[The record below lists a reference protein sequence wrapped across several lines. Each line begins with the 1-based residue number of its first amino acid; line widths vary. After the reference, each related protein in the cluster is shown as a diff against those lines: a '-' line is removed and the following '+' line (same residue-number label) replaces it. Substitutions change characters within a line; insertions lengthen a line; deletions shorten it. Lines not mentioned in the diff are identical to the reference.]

1 MRVLGVIPARMGS
14 TRLPGKPL
22 ADLLGRTML
31 EHVYRRSV
39 ACPDLDEVVVAT
51 CDEEIRV
58 AAEAFGATAAMTSDR
73 HERASE
79 RMAEVAE
86 SVAADVYVLIQG
98 DEPLIV
104 PEMISA
110 AIAPLRSDP
119 TVGCVNLAAPIR
131 SGAELRDPNTIKVVT
146 ARSGDA
152 LFMTRQ
158 PVPTQPASTSEGA
171 GTVTNAAKQVCVIP
185 FRAELLT
192 RYAALEPT
200 PLEQAE
206 SIDMLRL
213 LEHGLPVRMV
223 PTDVSTHAVDTEEDR
238 VHVEQLLRDD
248 PFTRTYLDA

>member
-1 MRVLGVIPARMGS
+1 MRALGVIPARMAS

-22 ADLLGRTML
+22 ADLLGRPML
-31 EHVYRRSV
+31 EHVYRRTV
-39 ACPDLDEVVVAT
+39 ACRDLDAVVIAT

-58 AAEAFGATAAMTSDR
+58 AAEAFGATVVMTSDQ

-79 RMAEVAE
+79 RMAEVAR

-110 AIAPLRSDP
+110 ALQPILSDP
-119 TVGCVNLAAPIR
+119 SVECVNLAAPIR
-131 SGAELRDPNTIKVVT
+131 TTAELYDPNTIKVVT
-146 ARSGDA
+146 SRAGDA

-158 PVPTQPASTSEGA
+158 PVPTQPASAPDGVASAT
-171 GTVTNAAKQVCVIP
+171 KQVCIIP
-185 FRAELLT
+185 FRADLLA
-192 RYAALEPT
+192 RYAALPPT

-213 LEHGLPVRMV
+213 LEHGLSVRMV
-223 PTDVSTHAVDTEEDR
+223 PTDVATHAVDTEADR
-238 VHVEQLLRDD
+238 AHVEGLLRDD

>member
-1 MRVLGVIPARMGS
+1 MRVLGVIPARMAS

-22 ADLLGRTML
+22 ADLLGRPML
-31 EHVYRRSV
+31 EHVWRRSV
-39 ACPDLDEVVVAT
+39 ACPDLDDVVVAT

-58 AAEAFGATAAMTSDR
+58 AAEAFGARVVMTSDA

-86 SVAADVYVLIQG
+86 SVTADVYVLIQG

-104 PEMISA
+104 PDMISDA
-110 AIAPLRSDP
+110 LRPLLDDE
-119 TVGCVNLAAPIR
+119 TVGCANLAAPIR
-131 SGAELRDPNTIKVVT
+131 TVDELRDPNTIKVVT
-146 ARSGDA
+146 SRSGDA

-158 PVPTQPASTSEGA
+158 PIPTQPEPDGA
-171 GTVTNAAKQVCVIP
+171 VMATKQVCVIP
-185 FRAELLT
+185 FRADVLA
-192 RYAALEPT
+192 RYAALPPT

-223 PTDVSTHAVDTEEDR
+223 PTDVATHAVDTEADR
-238 VHVEQLLRDD
+238 VHVETLLRDD
-248 PFTRTYLDA
+248 PFTGTYLDA

>member
-1 MRVLGVIPARMGS
+1 MRVLGVIPARMAS

-22 ADLLGRTML
+22 ADLLGRPML

-39 ACPDLDEVVVAT
+39 ACPDLDDVVIAT

-58 AAEAFGATAAMTSDR
+58 AAARFGATVVMTSDQ

-79 RMAEVAE
+79 RMAEVAT
-86 SVAADVYVLIQG
+86 SVPADVYVLIQG

-104 PEMISA
+104 PGMISA
-110 AIAPLRSDP
+110 ALRPLHEDP
-119 TVGCVNLAAPIR
+119 AVGCVNLAAPIR
-131 SGAELRDPNTIKVVT
+131 TAQELNDPNTIKVVT
-146 ARSGDA
+146 SQAGDA

-158 PVPTQPASTSEGA
+158 PVPTQLGRAVDGEVLAT
-171 GTVTNAAKQVCVIP
+171 KQVCVIP
-185 FRAELLT
+185 FRADLLA
-192 RYAALEPT
+192 RYAALAPT

-206 SIDMLRL
+206 SVDMLRL

-223 PTDVSTHAVDTEEDR
+223 ATDVMTHAVDTETDR
-238 VHVEQLLRDD
+238 VHVEALLRDD